1 MADGLEQKRMFRT
14 SLSGF
19 HKEDVNRYIA
29 ELSKKIEDVSA
40 RCQKAEQEAGEL
52 RGERDRAQQDGEQ
65 LRQEL
70 EQANKRLESLQSGN
84 DVLME
89 KARKHF
95 EDEARAAKE
104 EDELR
109 QRVAEL
115 EARIP
120 ELEQRAGRYEKEAL
134 SIAQTLIG
142 AREES
147 ERIVAAARDN
157 ARLVQEQL
165 RQEVARVAGALDRM
179 TADYV
184 EIREGTQR
192 YGEQLRVMMQTL
204 FDELELT
211 KGHLNAIEITP
222 IGQEQDGETGT
233 QQAL

>member
-1 MADGLEQKRMFRT
+1 MFRT

-29 ELSKKIEDVSA
+29 ELSKKIEEVSA
-40 RCQKAEQEAGEL
+40 RCQKAEQETDGL
-52 RGERDRAQQDGEQ
+52 RGERDRAQQESEQ

-70 EQANKRLESLQSGN
+70 EKANARLESLQSGN

-211 KGHLNAIEITP
+211 KGHLSAIEITP
-222 IGQEQDGETGT
+222 IGQEQEENDPDGAQE
-233 QQAL
+233 

>member
-1 MADGLEQKRMFRT
+1 MLKRIIALGMALILLTVPALGE
-14 SLSGF
+14 SG
-19 HKEDVNRYIA
+19 
-29 ELSKKIEDVSA
+29 
-40 RCQKAEQEAGEL
+40 Q
-52 RGERDRAQQDGEQ
+52 
-65 LRQEL
+65 
-70 EQANKRLESLQSGN
+70 
-84 DVLME
+84 
-89 KARKHF
+89 
-95 EDEARAAKE
+95 
-104 EDELR
+104 
-109 QRVAEL
+109 VAEL

-222 IGQEQDGETGT
+222 IGQEEQEGETGT

>member
-1 MADGLEQKRMFRT
+1 MEQKR
-14 SLSGF
+14 
-19 HKEDVNRYIA
+19 H
-29 ELSKKIEDVSA
+29 VSHQPE
-40 RCQKAEQEAGEL
+40 RVSQGRRQPLHCGAEQENRGCQRTLSEGGAGGREL

-109 QRVAEL
+109 QRAAEL

-222 IGQEQDGETGT
+222 IGQEEQEGETGT

>member
-1 MADGLEQKRMFRT
+1 MFRT

-29 ELSKKIEDVSA
+29 ELSKKIEEVSA
-40 RCQKAEQEAGEL
+40 RCQKAEQETDGL
-52 RGERDRAQQDGEQ
+52 RGERDRRSRRASSSGRSWRRQTPGWSRCSRATTCSWRRRAST
-65 LRQEL
+65 LRT
-70 EQANKRLESLQSGN
+70 RPGP
-84 DVLME
+84 
-89 KARKHF
+89 
-95 EDEARAAKE
+95 AKE

-211 KGHLNAIEITP
+211 KGHLSAIEITP
-222 IGQEQDGETGT
+222 IGQEQEEKDPDGAQE
-233 QQAL
+233 